1 MVYLSGLEDG
11 LFPSRMSIM
20 SDDRTE
26 IEEERRQKAQKK
38 ARDQLNYERYQE
50 RTNRLYEHEYKKA
63 SRQSRS
69 NYLSFLVPVLFILA
83 IVFLLLYFPYFKNF
97 IYSYF

>member
-1 MVYLSGLEDG
+1 MPDEDLERI
-11 LFPSRMSIM
+11 LAPK
-20 SDDRTE
+20 

-50 RTNRLYEHEYKKA
+50 RTNCLYEHEYKKA

-69 NYLSFLVPVLFILA
+69 NYLPFLVPVLYYFSYRFSFA
-83 IVFLLLYFPYFKNF
+83 VF
-97 IYSYF
+97 S

>member
-1 MVYLSGLEDG
+1 MRKVMPDEDLERI
-11 LFPSRMSIM
+11 LAPK
-20 SDDRTE
+20 

-50 RTNRLYEHEYKKA
+50 RTNCLYEHEYKKA

-83 IVFLLLYFPYFKNF
+83 IVFLLLYFPDFKNF